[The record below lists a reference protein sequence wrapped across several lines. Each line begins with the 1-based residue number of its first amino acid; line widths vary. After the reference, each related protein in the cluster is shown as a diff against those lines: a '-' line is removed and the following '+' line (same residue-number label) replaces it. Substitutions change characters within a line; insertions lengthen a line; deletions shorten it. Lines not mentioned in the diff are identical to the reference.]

1 MTLRPYVISRCNPPA
16 LHISSSTMLHQS
28 QPRHGTAVAF
38 FYFLFCLPLEMQMFI
53 SSVHCWNSAPFRAL
67 LKLCSS
73 LTEGRRFLDGS
84 QAASRIL
91 PNNSW
96 NMLMH
101 LRMTMS
107 QVCPNLDPSLVVQHH
122 HGKWPISR
130 WFTSYISM
138 SIFHD
143 KPLQRL
149 PHLARQGTVNQMT
162 APWAKGLRKKQMQ
175 LPVKFTEPSGDKVDI
190 IDSGKIGAAW
200 LALSSLIFCSHYLV
214 PTGFSVFL
222 ELKFFSTEKC
232 RKSEHHSKNWDILVE
247 CDAGLNSF
255 HGALVTWMF
264 LVCCNHCGARLG
276 MDSSYTCIP
285 PNH

>member
-1 MTLRPYVISRCNPPA
+1 
-16 LHISSSTMLHQS
+16 
-28 QPRHGTAVAF
+28 
-38 FYFLFCLPLEMQMFI
+38 
-53 SSVHCWNSAPFRAL
+53 
-67 LKLCSS
+67 
-73 LTEGRRFLDGS
+73 
-84 QAASRIL
+84 
-91 PNNSW
+91 
-96 NMLMH
+96 MH

-214 PTGFSVFL
+214 PTGFWVFL
-222 ELKFFSTEKC
+222 EIKFFSTENM
-232 RKSEHHSKNWDILVE
+232 SKTGNWDILVE